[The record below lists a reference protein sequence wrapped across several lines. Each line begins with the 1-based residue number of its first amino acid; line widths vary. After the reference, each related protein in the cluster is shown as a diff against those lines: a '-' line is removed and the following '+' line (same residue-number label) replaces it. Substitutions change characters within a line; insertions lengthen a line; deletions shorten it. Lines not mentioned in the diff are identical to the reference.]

1 MPKGGKKPTPPP
13 ALSEGGSP
21 QSSPPPS
28 PSVPMDVQALLQW
41 MADREEAARAER
53 EEQRREDAARF
64 EALLTRLA
72 PMSLQPSGAAGSP
85 AAPSGPPA
93 APPTPKAAD
102 EEVVQRIIA
111 LDAAATLAD
120 VVTLCRSYEA
130 TRTAA
135 SALRAPP
142 GVRAVSQYRKD
153 KKTDHRTKAD
163 ARPAVPTLQSSCSN
177 CGKQQHGPKGCPATE
192 AVCHGC
198 GKTGHWSHMEKCPA
212 KTVQCN
218 ACSRYGHFEK
228 LCKSSNPKS
237 QHSSKPKLQKTK
249 KNSRATI
256 HVVRTQSPLSRV
268 PETSK
273 QEASNVRRVH
283 STVRVKPTP
292 SPTICIVVT
301 HGERSNTM
309 EMIPDTGADT
319 TVIGP
324 QHLQHLGL
332 TSRNL
337 QPPPSLDYYNADG
350 SKMPAA
356 LGSLQAELTYG
367 KLSCS
372 GWIDVQGALSTPLLS
387 WQHCRELGI
396 IPKDFPRQITD
407 DVSTV
412 GRIRE
417 STSATPVATVQCHR
431 QPASVV
437 APLPAPSPSLP
448 LHANTSLAEAKE
460 YFLQEYAD
468 VLVKKDDLQ
477 KAPLQPMSGSPMRIH
492 LREDAKPFAV
502 HTPRLIPRAYQDH
515 VKAELDSMVAQVSNP
530 TIDDDAL
537 DAETSFSVR
546 SIVTLGAVESL
557 ATTATDSDP
566 AMEELRRAAHE
577 DPAYVELLQ
586 HIKQGFPSDRYALPN
601 TLRPYWKLLRV
612 QDPTTKRWDKVG
624 TVMGIGKSRDYLVK
638 MPSGRIWWRNRRFL
652 RPSMS
657 PSKDL
662 PPTDATPPGAESPQ
676 PALPRRSARIKG
688 RRDAQDTVCYE
699 REGGREM

>member
-1 MPKGGKKPTPPP
+1 
-13 ALSEGGSP
+13 
-21 QSSPPPS
+21 
-28 PSVPMDVQALLQW
+28 MDG
-41 MADREEAARAER
+41 R
-53 EEQRREDAARF
+53 QRREDAARF

-72 PMSLQPSGAAGSP
+72 PMSPQPSGAAGSP

-120 VVTLCRSYEA
+120 AVTLCRSYEA

-135 SALRAPP
+135 SAPRAPP

-283 STVRVKPTP
+283 STVRIKPTP

-301 HGERSNTM
+301 HGERSDTM

-372 GWIDVQGALSTPLLS
+372 GWIDVQ
-387 WQHCRELGI
+387 
-396 IPKDFPRQITD
+396 
-407 DVSTV
+407 
-412 GRIRE
+412 
-417 STSATPVATVQCHR
+417 
-431 QPASVV
+431 
-437 APLPAPSPSLP
+437 
-448 LHANTSLAEAKE
+448 
-460 YFLQEYAD
+460 
-468 VLVKKDDLQ
+468 
-477 KAPLQPMSGSPMRIH
+477 
-492 LREDAKPFAV
+492 
-502 HTPRLIPRAYQDH
+502 
-515 VKAELDSMVAQVSNP
+515 VSNP

-586 HIKQGFPSDRYALPN
+586 HIKQGFPSDR
-601 TLRPYWKLLRV
+601 
-612 QDPTTKRWDKVG
+612 PTK
-624 TVMGIGKSRDYLVK
+624 Y
-638 MPSGRIWWRNRRFL
+638 
-652 RPSMS
+652 
-657 PSKDL
+657 
-662 PPTDATPPGAESPQ
+662 
-676 PALPRRSARIKG
+676 SAPILE
-688 RRDAQDTVCYE
+688 TT
-699 REGGREM
+699 

>member
-28 PSVPMDVQALLQW
+28 PSVPGMYKHFAMTVTGKKQHV
-41 MADREEAARAER
+41 EV
-53 EEQRREDAARF
+53 EEQR
-64 EALLTRLA
+64 
-72 PMSLQPSGAAGSP
+72 
-85 AAPSGPPA
+85 
-93 APPTPKAAD
+93 D

-198 GKTGHWSHMEKCPA
+198 RKDRALVTHGKCPA

-309 EMIPDTGADT
+309 EMISIGYKCRHHGDRPT
-319 TVIGP
+319 TF
-324 QHLQHLGL
+324 QHFWAS
-332 TSRNL
+332 SRNSATANRRLL
-337 QPPPSLDYYNADG
+337 QRRRI
-350 SKMPAA
+350 KMFAA

-437 APLPAPSPSLP
+437 VPPPAPSPSLP

-468 VLVKKDDLQ
+468 VL
-477 KAPLQPMSGSPMRIH
+477 
-492 LREDAKPFAV
+492 
-502 HTPRLIPRAYQDH
+502 TC
-515 VKAELDSMVAQVSNP
+515 VSNP

-688 RRDAQDTVCYE
+688 RRDAQDTVKA
-699 REGGREM
+699 GA